1 MFYKY
6 RAFASP
12 ALTLFKNSRQTC
24 ALHLMNSLLN
34 IFCYIISNVSI
45 RKNLHRVQL
54 MAESYPDIQGYSEK
68 QCLLRIQ
75 GAWDASPNQ
84 SREVKSGFK
93 ESLEEAKQ
101 SGETKSRF

>member
-34 IFCYIISNVSI
+34 VFCYIISNVSI

-54 MAESYPDIQGYSEK
+54 MTKSYPDRQNYSEK
-68 QCLLRIQ
+68 QRLLCIQ
-75 GAWDASPNQ
+75 GARHVLPINMGQSSQDSKISQMPNNQ
-84 SREVKSGFK
+84 RHTSQVD
-93 ESLEEAKQ
+93 
-101 SGETKSRF
+101 